1 MNNKLTIAQLKDI
14 SRGQLL
20 GRYGIAI
27 GAVAASN
34 GIVMTATIFC
44 SLLTTQY
51 TVAGQIIAFLVSMI
65 LDVLSGIFV
74 LGLTYFFLN
83 FVCNRPCFVSDIFYG
98 FRNHTNK
105 ALAVRFLTT
114 AIQIIFM
121 LPFIVCAGFY
131 TVKES
136 SALFLLICVTGVIG
150 AILCEYIT
158 LIYSQAYFIML
169 DFPGYNT
176 RKIMSTSRQIM
187 KGNKARLFY
196 AQVTLIPYS
205 LLALLSCGIAMLW
218 IIPYKNV
225 IFTNFYLDLMHRE
238 YTV

>member
-1 MNNKLTIAQLKDI
+1 
-14 SRGQLL
+14 
-20 GRYGIAI
+20 
-27 GAVAASN
+27 
-34 GIVMTATIFC
+34 
-44 SLLTTQY
+44 
-51 TVAGQIIAFLVSMI
+51 
-65 LDVLSGIFV
+65 
-74 LGLTYFFLN
+74 
-83 FVCNRPCFVSDIFYG
+83 
-98 FRNHTNK
+98 
-105 ALAVRFLTT
+105 
-114 AIQIIFM
+114 
-121 LPFIVCAGFY
+121 
-131 TVKES
+131 
-136 SALFLLICVTGVIG
+136 
-150 AILCEYIT
+150 
-158 LIYSQAYFIML
+158 ML